1 MRKRTRAR
9 RLAMLALYQADVL
22 GKEFT
27 EDTRRWLEATGRDTE
42 LLAFAGNL
50 FDKTLAHLAD
60 IDPLIEQ
67 AAQNWQLKRMAA
79 VDRAI
84 LRMAVSELTY
94 SKDTPPKVVLN
105 EAVELAKRYST
116 AASGSFVNGIL
127 DKIHKDAE
135 KAQKAETSE
144 T

>member
-22 GKEFT
+22 GDEFA
-27 EDTRRWLEATGRDTE
+27 DDIRQWLSAKGRDRE
-42 LLAFAGNL
+42 LVAFASNL
-50 FDKTLAHLAD
+50 FERTIRNIHN

-84 LRMAVSELTY
+84 LRMAVCEMLYES
-94 SKDTPPKVVLN
+94 DTPPKVVIN

-127 DKIHKDAE
+127 DKIHKDEA
-135 KAQKAETSE
+135 ARA
-144 T
+144 